1 MTYQLSRSSQDHRK
15 GIDPKLIEI
24 SDLAI
29 ELTNIDFGI
38 PSTGGFRTAGV
49 QKGLYESKKSKADG
63 VTNLSKHQLGYA
75 IDFFPYVDGR
85 ASYEIEHLAQV
96 ACAFLQ
102 AASQLGYKVKSGGLW
117 SSYRDWPHIELD
129 RAETT

>member
-1 MTYQLSRSSQDHRK
+1 MTYQLSSRSQDHRI
-15 GIDPKLIEI
+15 GIDQKLIEI

-38 PSTGGFRTAGV
+38 PSTGGFRTPGV
-49 QKGLYESKKSKADG
+49 QKALYDSKKSKADG
-63 VTNLSKHQLGYA
+63 VTNLSKHQLGHA
-75 IDFFPYVDGR
+75 YVDGR